1 MLFKQRTTN
10 NGLGFVRSRFGVGNQ
25 FLVFAIS
32 FLHVTRHAE
41 EGVEEGRG
49 KILEF

>member
-10 NGLGFVRSRFGVGNQ
+10 NGLGFVR
-25 FLVFAIS
+25 IS